1 MTIRDMDEEAH
12 LETFGTGEQDSPNDD
27 PEGLRIYLLG
37 GFRVLVGSRAIDDVE
52 WRLSK
57 AKTLVKLL
65 VLRSTGS
72 LWIDVDAFDAA
83 AAEAHRT
90 RDRPPRKGDMMAKI
104 GQPYTSGRWLV
115 KAGNEEAFIERW
127 TAFTQWSLN
136 NAPGA
141 ESFVLIQDTSDPRRF
156 LSFGAWDNLAAVTT
170 WRQSPEFGELLGEC
184 RALCEEFEPHDYA
197 LAATP
202 SS

>member
-12 LETFGTGEQDSPNDD
+12 LETFGTGEQVFPNDD

-52 WRLSK
+52 WRLRK
-57 AKTLVKLL
+57 AKTLVKLV

-127 TAFTQWSLN
+127 SMSRMLWVWFSYCFEGVHREVASERPL
-136 NAPGA
+136 
-141 ESFVLIQDTSDPRRF
+141 
-156 LSFGAWDNLAAVTT
+156 LAAP
-170 WRQSPEFGELLGEC
+170 QSY
-184 RALCEEFEPHDYA
+184 LCGQGARTH
-197 LAATP
+197 
-202 SS
+202 